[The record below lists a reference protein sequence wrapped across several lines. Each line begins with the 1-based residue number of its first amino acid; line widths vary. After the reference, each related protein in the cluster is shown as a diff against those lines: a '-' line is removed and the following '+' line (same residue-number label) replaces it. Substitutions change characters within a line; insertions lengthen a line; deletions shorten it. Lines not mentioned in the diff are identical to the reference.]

1 MGFGFLDF
9 VIERLPINKYYND
22 TKHLLKWVT
31 FQYNT
36 MSWFWWNSKLKK
48 ITVTNIYDTQ
58 QNFVESKNKCQLQ
71 MKEWKLNKSS
81 SRLLKRYKSKLTEIV
96 ETTPL
101 PTQIPHTMYKSWIM
115 DFCSL
120 WLASFYCT
128 VNKFT
133 WFFYTLHDEYDTN
146 WNGHLSS
153 SSAFYHLIF
162 STGKTIPG
170 LLGTDLLSFLTC
182 Q

>member
-96 ETTPL
+96 ETTL
-101 PTQIPHTMYKSWIM
+101 PPPPKYHIQCTNHG
-115 DFCSL
+115 L
-120 WLASFYCT
+120 WTSVPSGWRL
-128 VNKFT
+128 FT
-133 WFFYTLHDEYDTN
+133 AQLINLHD
-146 WNGHLSS
+146 
-153 SSAFYHLIF
+153 F
-162 STGKTIPG
+162 SILCMMTMTRTEMATLVLPQLFII
-170 LLGTDLLSFLTC
+170 
-182 Q
+182 